1 MSHVLI
7 VDDNPDNV
15 AVMAQMLT
23 MQGIPHTTLLDPT
36 QVTGFLE
43 QNKMIDL
50 IFLDLEMPKLNG
62 YQVLES
68 IKSNSKLSHILV
80 VAHTV
85 HTAEIQTA
93 RASGFDGFLA
103 KPLNIDEFQS
113 QLEAILAGQAIWV
126 S

>member
-50 IFLDLEMPKLNG
+50 IFLDLEMPKLDG

-68 IKSNSKLSHILV
+68 IKSSSKLSHILV

-85 HTAEIQTA
+85 HTAEIQTTH
-93 RASGFDGFLA
+93 ASGFDGFLA